1 MVFNKTKKKI
11 DELKIFNLHTTFKS
25 KTELIFIM
33 YLIVI
38 SKYET
43 RDIFA
48 NIVSRKTNA
57 RFWLLKTILTKQNQK
72 FWYYQPPSYFQ
83 LLLLQKQHTIFT
95 GICSGIVKSENLFFI
110 NACFLPTLVVV
121 DQYWTRSS
129 RKTRW
134 ECIKGLYN

>member
-1 MVFNKTKKKI
+1 MIEFMEIKRYPLINQIFGNGFQQNKKKI

-72 FWYYQPPSYFQ
+72 F
-83 LLLLQKQHTIFT
+83 
-95 GICSGIVKSENLFFI
+95 
-110 NACFLPTLVVV
+110 
-121 DQYWTRSS
+121 
-129 RKTRW
+129 
-134 ECIKGLYN
+134 